1 MKTKFK
7 RTIIIAAILVIG
19 LIGYNYWINT
29 PQYSLLQIQKSVEN
43 KDRLLFEKHVD
54 SQKIIEEI
62 VDDISEMFIDEVDN
76 GQSNEYSLLNPA
88 FWASGLTSIFKP
100 TIESVI
106 EEAFDDFWE
115 HEIENFDSYE
125 SSSEFGNIVGSF
137 QMSYIKKDGKVAKLG
152 LVAIDPLTSDEVN
165 LELKLNKIENY
176 WRIPQL
182 SNLEELLKSRM
193 DEVGELIDFDN

>member
-1 MKTKFK
+1 MKTKIK
-7 RTIIIAAILVIG
+7 RIIIIAAILVIG
-19 LIGYNYWINT
+19 LFGYNYWINT

-125 SSSEFGNIVGSF
+125 SSSEFGNIVSSF
-137 QMSYIKKDGKVAKLG
+137 EISYIKKDGKVAKLG

-165 LELKLNKIENY
+165 LEFKLNKIENY
-176 WRIPQL
+176 WRITQI

-193 DEVGELIDFDN
+193 DDVGELIDFD

>member
-176 WRIPQL
+176 WRITQI

>member
-1 MKTKFK
+1 MKTKIK
-7 RTIIIAAILVIG
+7 RIIIIAAILVIG
-19 LIGYNYWINT
+19 LFGYNYWINT

-137 QMSYIKKDGKVAKLG
+137 EISYIKKDGKVARLG

-165 LELKLNKIENY
+165 LEFKLNKIENY
-176 WRIPQL
+176 WRITEI

-193 DEVGELIDFDN
+193 DDVGELIDFD

>member
-1 MKTKFK
+1 MKTKIK
-7 RTIIIAAILVIG
+7 RIIIIAAILVIG
-19 LIGYNYWINT
+19 LFGYNYWINT

-88 FWASGLTSIFKP
+88 FWASGLTSILKP

-125 SSSEFGNIVGSF
+125 SSSEFGNIVSSF
-137 QMSYIKKDGKVAKLG
+137 EMSYIKKDGKVAKLG

-165 LELKLNKIENY
+165 LEFKLNKIENY
-176 WRIPQL
+176 WRITQI

-193 DEVGELIDFDN
+193 DDVGELIDFD

>member
-152 LVAIDPLTSDEVN
+152 LVAI
-165 LELKLNKIENY
+165 
-176 WRIPQL
+176 L
-182 SNLEELLKSRM
+182 S
-193 DEVGELIDFDN
+193 LIHI

>member
-7 RTIIIAAILVIG
+7 RIIIIAAILVIG
-19 LIGYNYWINT
+19 LFGYNYWINT

-43 KDRLLFEKHVD
+43 KDRLLFEKYVD
-54 SQKIIEEI
+54 SKKIIEEI

-88 FWASGLTSIFKP
+88 FWASGLTSILKP

-115 HEIENFDSYE
+115 HEIENIDNYE
-125 SSSEFGNIVGSF
+125 SSSELGNIVGSF

-152 LVAIDPLTSDEVN
+152 LVAIDPLTGDEVN
-165 LELKLNKIENY
+165 LEFKLNKIENY
-176 WRIPQL
+176 WRITEI

-193 DEVGELIDFDN
+193 DDVGELIDFD

>member
-29 PQYSLLQIQKSVEN
+29 PQYSLLQIQKSVEK

-152 LVAIDPLTSDEVN
+152 LVAIDPLTGDEVN
-165 LELKLNKIENY
+165 LEFKLNKIENY
-176 WRIPQL
+176 WRITQI

>member
-1 MKTKFK
+1 MKTKIK
-7 RTIIIAAILVIG
+7 RIIIIAAILVIG
-19 LIGYNYWINT
+19 LFGYNYWINT

-43 KDRLLFEKHVD
+43 KDRLLFEKYVD
-54 SQKIIEEI
+54 SKKIIEEI

-88 FWASGLTSIFKP
+88 FWASGLTSILKP

-125 SSSEFGNIVGSF
+125 PSSEFGNIVGSF
-137 QMSYIKKDGKVAKLG
+137 EISYIKKDGKVARLG

-165 LELKLNKIENY
+165 LEFKLNKIENY
-176 WRIPQL
+176 WRITEI

-193 DEVGELIDFDN
+193 DDVGELIDFD

>member
-1 MKTKFK
+1 MKTKIK
-7 RTIIIAAILVIG
+7 RIIIIAAILVIG
-19 LIGYNYWINT
+19 LFGYNYWINT

-88 FWASGLTSIFKP
+88 FWASGLTSILKP

-137 QMSYIKKDGKVAKLG
+137 EISYIKKDGKVAKLG

-165 LELKLNKIENY
+165 LEFKLNKIENY
-176 WRIPQL
+176 WRITQI

-193 DEVGELIDFDN
+193 DDVGELIDFD

>member
-1 MKTKFK
+1 MKTKIK
-7 RTIIIAAILVIG
+7 RIIIIAAILVVG
-19 LIGYNYWINT
+19 LFGYNYWINT

-54 SQKIIEEI
+54 SKKIIEEI

-76 GQSNEYSLLNPA
+76 GQNNEYSLLNPA
-88 FWASGLTSIFKP
+88 FWASGLTSILKP

-137 QMSYIKKDGKVAKLG
+137 EISYIKKDGKVARLG

-165 LELKLNKIENY
+165 LEFKLNKIENY
-176 WRIPQL
+176 WRITEI

-193 DEVGELIDFDN
+193 DDVGELIDFD

>member
-1 MKTKFK
+1 MKTKIK
-7 RTIIIAAILVIG
+7 RIIIIAAILVIG
-19 LIGYNYWINT
+19 LFGYNYWINT

-88 FWASGLTSIFKP
+88 FWASGLTSILKP

-137 QMSYIKKDGKVAKLG
+137 EISYIKKDGKVARLG

-165 LELKLNKIENY
+165 LEFKLNKIENY
-176 WRIPQL
+176 WRITQI

>member
-1 MKTKFK
+1 MKTKIK
-7 RTIIIAAILVIG
+7 RIIIIAAILVIG
-19 LIGYNYWINT
+19 LFGYNYWINT

-88 FWASGLTSIFKP
+88 FWASGLTSILKP

-152 LVAIDPLTSDEVN
+152 LVAIDPLTGDEVN
-165 LELKLNKIENY
+165 LEFKLNKIENY
-176 WRIPQL
+176 WRITQV

-193 DEVGELIDFDN
+193 DDVGELIDFD

>member
-1 MKTKFK
+1 MKTKIK
-7 RTIIIAAILVIG
+7 RIIIIAAIIVIG
-19 LIGYNYWINT
+19 LFGYNYWINT

-54 SQKIIEEI
+54 SRKIIEEI

-115 HEIENFDSYE
+115 HEIENIDSYE
-125 SSSEFGNIVGSF
+125 SSSELGNIVGSF
-137 QMSYIKKDGKVAKLG
+137 EMSYIKKDGKVAKLG
-152 LVAIDPLTSDEVN
+152 LVAIDPLTGDEVN
-165 LELKLNKIENY
+165 LEFKLNKIENY
-176 WRIPQL
+176 WRITQI

-193 DEVGELIDFDN
+193 DDVGELIDFD

>member
-1 MKTKFK
+1 MKTKIK
-7 RTIIIAAILVIG
+7 RIIIIAAILVVG
-19 LIGYNYWINT
+19 LFGYNYWINT

-43 KDRLLFEKHVD
+43 KDRLLFEKYVD
-54 SQKIIEEI
+54 SKKIIEEI

-88 FWASGLTSIFKP
+88 FWASGLTSILKP

-137 QMSYIKKDGKVAKLG
+137 EISYIKKDGKVARLG

-165 LELKLNKIENY
+165 LEFKLNKIENY
-176 WRIPQL
+176 WRITEI

-193 DEVGELIDFDN
+193 DDVGELIDFD

>member
-1 MKTKFK
+1 MKTKIK
-7 RTIIIAAILVIG
+7 RIIIIAAILVIG
-19 LIGYNYWINT
+19 LFGYNYWINT

-54 SQKIIEEI
+54 SRKIIEEI
-62 VDDISEMFIDEVDN
+62 VDDISEMFIGEVDN

-115 HEIENFDSYE
+115 HEIENIDNYE
-125 SSSEFGNIVGSF
+125 SSSELGNIVGSF

-152 LVAIDPLTSDEVN
+152 LVAIDPLTGDEVN
-165 LELKLNKIENY
+165 LEFKLNKIENY
-176 WRIPQL
+176 WRITQI

>member
-1 MKTKFK
+1 MKTKIK
-7 RTIIIAAILVIG
+7 RIIIIAAILVIG
-19 LIGYNYWINT
+19 LFGYNYWINT

-88 FWASGLTSIFKP
+88 FWASGLTSILKP

-137 QMSYIKKDGKVAKLG
+137 EISYIKKDGKVAKLG

-176 WRIPQL
+176 WRITQI

-193 DEVGELIDFDN
+193 DDVGELIDFD

>member
-1 MKTKFK
+1 M
-7 RTIIIAAILVIG
+7 
-19 LIGYNYWINT
+19 
-29 PQYSLLQIQKSVEN
+29 QIQKSVEN

-137 QMSYIKKDGKVAKLG
+137 EISYIKKDGKVAKLG

-165 LELKLNKIENY
+165 LEFKLNKIENY
-176 WRIPQL
+176 WRITQI

-193 DEVGELIDFDN
+193 DDVGELIDFD

>member
-1 MKTKFK
+1 MKTKIK
-7 RTIIIAAILVIG
+7 RIIIIAAIIVIG
-19 LIGYNYWINT
+19 LFGYNYWINT

-54 SQKIIEEI
+54 SRKIIEEI

-88 FWASGLTSIFKP
+88 FWASGLTSILKP

-137 QMSYIKKDGKVAKLG
+137 EISYIKKDGKVAKLG

-165 LELKLNKIENY
+165 LEFKLNKIENY
-176 WRIPQL
+176 WRITEI

-193 DEVGELIDFDN
+193 DDVGELIDFD

>member
-1 MKTKFK
+1 MKTKIK
-7 RTIIIAAILVIG
+7 RIIIIAAILVIG
-19 LIGYNYWINT
+19 LFGYNYWINT

-54 SQKIIEEI
+54 SRKIIEEI

-88 FWASGLTSIFKP
+88 FWASGLTSILKP

-165 LELKLNKIENY
+165 LEFKLNKIENY
-176 WRIPQL
+176 WRITEI

-193 DEVGELIDFDN
+193 AVVGELIDFD

>member
-1 MKTKFK
+1 MKTKIK
-7 RTIIIAAILVIG
+7 RIIIIAAILVIG
-19 LIGYNYWINT
+19 LFGYNYWINT

-115 HEIENFDSYE
+115 HEIENFDNYE
-125 SSSEFGNIVGSF
+125 SSSEFGNIVSSF
-137 QMSYIKKDGKVAKLG
+137 EISYIKKDGKVAKLG

-165 LELKLNKIENY
+165 LEFKLNKIENY
-176 WRIPQL
+176 WRITQI

-193 DEVGELIDFDN
+193 DDVGELIDFD

>member
-54 SQKIIEEI
+54 SKKIIEEI

-88 FWASGLTSIFKP
+88 FWASGLTSILKP

-137 QMSYIKKDGKVAKLG
+137 EISYIKKDGKVARLG

-165 LELKLNKIENY
+165 LEFKLNKIENY
-176 WRIPQL
+176 WRITQI

-193 DEVGELIDFDN
+193 GDVGELIDFD

>member
-7 RTIIIAAILVIG
+7 RIIIIAAILVIG

-88 FWASGLTSIFKP
+88 FWASGLTSILKP

-125 SSSEFGNIVGSF
+125 SSSEFGNIVSSF
-137 QMSYIKKDGKVAKLG
+137 EMSYIKKDDKVAKLG
-152 LVAIDPLTSDEVN
+152 LVAIDPLTGDEVN
-165 LELKLNKIENY
+165 LEFKLNKIENY
-176 WRIPQL
+176 WRITQI

>member
-1 MKTKFK
+1 MKTKIK
-7 RTIIIAAILVIG
+7 RIIIIAAILVIG
-19 LIGYNYWINT
+19 LFGYNYWINT

-43 KDRLLFEKHVD
+43 KDRLLFEKYVD
-54 SQKIIEEI
+54 SKKIIEEI

-88 FWASGLTSIFKP
+88 FWASGLTSILKP

-106 EEAFDDFWE
+106 EEAFDDLWE

-125 SSSEFGNIVGSF
+125 PSSEFGNIVGSF
-137 QMSYIKKDGKVAKLG
+137 EISYIKKDGKVARLG

-165 LELKLNKIENY
+165 LEFKLNKIENY
-176 WRIPQL
+176 WRITEI

-193 DEVGELIDFDN
+193 DDVGELIDFD

>member
-7 RTIIIAAILVIG
+7 RIIIIAAILVIG
-19 LIGYNYWINT
+19 LFGYNYWINT

-54 SQKIIEEI
+54 SRKIIEEI
-62 VDDISEMFIDEVDN
+62 VDDISEMFIGEVDN

-115 HEIENFDSYE
+115 HEIENIDNYE
-125 SSSEFGNIVGSF
+125 SSSELGNIVGSF

-152 LVAIDPLTSDEVN
+152 LVAIDPLTGDEVN
-165 LELKLNKIENY
+165 LEFKLNKIENY
-176 WRIPQL
+176 WRITQI

>member
-1 MKTKFK
+1 MKTKIK
-7 RTIIIAAILVIG
+7 RIIIIAAILVIG
-19 LIGYNYWINT
+19 LFGYNYWINT

-115 HEIENFDSYE
+115 HEIENFDNYE

-137 QMSYIKKDGKVAKLG
+137 EISYIKKDGKVAKLG
-152 LVAIDPLTSDEVN
+152 LVAIDPLTGDEVN
-165 LELKLNKIENY
+165 LEFKLNKIENY
-176 WRIPQL
+176 WRITQI

-193 DEVGELIDFDN
+193 DDVGELIDFD

>member
-76 GQSNEYSLLNPA
+76 GQSNEYSILNPA
-88 FWASGLTSIFKP
+88 FWASGLTSILKP

-125 SSSEFGNIVGSF
+125 SGSEFGNIVGSF

-176 WRIPQL
+176 WRITQI

-193 DEVGELIDFDN
+193 DDVGELIDFD

>member
-1 MKTKFK
+1 MKTKIK
-7 RTIIIAAILVIG
+7 RIIIIAAILVIG
-19 LIGYNYWINT
+19 LFGYNYWINT

-137 QMSYIKKDGKVAKLG
+137 EISYIKKDGKVARLG

-165 LELKLNKIENY
+165 LEFKLNKIENY
-176 WRIPQL
+176 WRITQI

-193 DEVGELIDFDN
+193 DDVGELIDFD

>member
-1 MKTKFK
+1 MKTKIK
-7 RTIIIAAILVIG
+7 RIIIIAAILVIG
-19 LIGYNYWINT
+19 LFGYNYWINT

-137 QMSYIKKDGKVAKLG
+137 EISYIKKDGKVARLG

-165 LELKLNKIENY
+165 LEFKLNKIENY
-176 WRIPQL
+176 WRITQI

-193 DEVGELIDFDN
+193 GDVGELIDFD

>member
-1 MKTKFK
+1 MKTKIK
-7 RTIIIAAILVIG
+7 RIIIIAAILVIG
-19 LIGYNYWINT
+19 LFGYNYWINT

-54 SQKIIEEI
+54 SKKIIEEI

-88 FWASGLTSIFKP
+88 FWASGLTSILKP

-137 QMSYIKKDGKVAKLG
+137 EISYIKKDGTVARLG

-165 LELKLNKIENY
+165 LEFKLNKIENY
-176 WRIPQL
+176 WRITQI

>member
-1 MKTKFK
+1 MKTKIK
-7 RTIIIAAILVIG
+7 RIIIIAAILVIG
-19 LIGYNYWINT
+19 LFGYNYWINT

-43 KDRLLFEKHVD
+43 KDRLLFEKYVD
-54 SQKIIEEI
+54 SKKIIEEI

-76 GQSNEYSLLNPA
+76 GQNNEYSLLNPA
-88 FWASGLTSIFKP
+88 FWASGLTSILKP

-137 QMSYIKKDGKVAKLG
+137 EISYIKKDGKVARLG

-165 LELKLNKIENY
+165 LEFKLNKIENY
-176 WRIPQL
+176 WRITEI

-193 DEVGELIDFDN
+193 DDVGELIDFD

>member
-7 RTIIIAAILVIG
+7 RIIIIAAILVIG
-19 LIGYNYWINT
+19 LFGYNYWINT

-88 FWASGLTSIFKP
+88 FWASGLTSILKP

-125 SSSEFGNIVGSF
+125 SSSEFGNIVSSF
-137 QMSYIKKDGKVAKLG
+137 EMSYIKKDGKVAKLG

-165 LELKLNKIENY
+165 LEFKLNKIENY
-176 WRIPQL
+176 WRITEI

-193 DEVGELIDFDN
+193 DDVGELIDFD

>member
-1 MKTKFK
+1 MKTKIK
-7 RTIIIAAILVIG
+7 RIIIIAAILVIG
-19 LIGYNYWINT
+19 LFGYNYWINT

-125 SSSEFGNIVGSF
+125 SSSEFGNIVSSF
-137 QMSYIKKDGKVAKLG
+137 EMSYIKKDGKVAKLG
-152 LVAIDPLTSDEVN
+152 LVATDPLTSDEVN

-176 WRIPQL
+176 WRITQI

-193 DEVGELIDFDN
+193 DDVGELIDFD

>member
-1 MKTKFK
+1 MKTKIK
-7 RTIIIAAILVIG
+7 RIIIIAAILVIG
-19 LIGYNYWINT
+19 LFGYNYWINT

-54 SQKIIEEI
+54 SKKIIEEI

-88 FWASGLTSIFKP
+88 FWASGLTSILKP

-137 QMSYIKKDGKVAKLG
+137 EISYIKKDGKVARLG

-165 LELKLNKIENY
+165 LEFKLNKIENY
-176 WRIPQL
+176 WRITQI

-193 DEVGELIDFDN
+193 DEVGELIDFNN

>member
-1 MKTKFK
+1 MKTKIK
-7 RTIIIAAILVIG
+7 RIIIIAAILVIG
-19 LIGYNYWINT
+19 LFGYNYWINT

-43 KDRLLFEKHVD
+43 KDRLLFEKYVD
-54 SQKIIEEI
+54 SKKIIEEI

-76 GQSNEYSLLNPA
+76 GQSNEYSILNPA
-88 FWASGLTSIFKP
+88 FWASGLTSILKP

-137 QMSYIKKDGKVAKLG
+137 EISYIKKDGKVARLG

-165 LELKLNKIENY
+165 LEFKLNKIENY
-176 WRIPQL
+176 WRITEI

-193 DEVGELIDFDN
+193 DDVGELIDFD

>member
-1 MKTKFK
+1 MKTKIK
-7 RTIIIAAILVIG
+7 RIIIIAAILVIG
-19 LIGYNYWINT
+19 LFGYNYWINT

-43 KDRLLFEKHVD
+43 KDRLLFEKYVD
-54 SQKIIEEI
+54 SKKIIEEI

-88 FWASGLTSIFKP
+88 FWASGLTSILKP

-137 QMSYIKKDGKVAKLG
+137 EISYIKKDGKVARLG

-165 LELKLNKIENY
+165 LEFKLNKIENY
-176 WRIPQL
+176 WRITEI

-193 DEVGELIDFDN
+193 DDVGELIDFD

>member
-1 MKTKFK
+1 MKTKIK
-7 RTIIIAAILVIG
+7 RIIIIAAILVIG
-19 LIGYNYWINT
+19 LFGYNYWINT

-88 FWASGLTSIFKP
+88 FWASGLTSILKP

-137 QMSYIKKDGKVAKLG
+137 EISYIKKDGKVAKLG

-165 LELKLNKIENY
+165 LEFKLNKIENY
-176 WRIPQL
+176 WRITQI
-182 SNLEELLKSRM
+182 SNLEELLRNRM
-193 DEVGELIDFDN
+193 DDVGELINLDM